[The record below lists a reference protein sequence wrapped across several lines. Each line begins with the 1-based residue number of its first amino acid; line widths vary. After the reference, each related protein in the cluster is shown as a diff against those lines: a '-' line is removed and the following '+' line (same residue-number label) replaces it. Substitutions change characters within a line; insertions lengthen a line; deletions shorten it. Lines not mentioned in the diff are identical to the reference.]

1 MKAFIPRL
9 LEKNIQQALARQKSV
24 LLLGPRQTGK
34 TTLIKEQIKP
44 DIQYTFAHVAT
55 RQRYEKD
62 PALLESELEEKIKT
76 FKSPPLIFIDEVQ
89 KIPSVMDI
97 AQHLIDDQKAQFI
110 LSSSSARKLK
120 TGTNLNLLPGRVVS
134 LHMTPL
140 LYQESAAFKLP
151 IEQILLYGTLP
162 GIMRDIDV
170 EAKEIDLYAY
180 VSTYLE
186 DEIRAEALVR
196 NIGSFSRFLEVAAGE
211 TGKQLS
217 FTRLSQDLGISDTTI
232 ANYYQILED
241 CMLILRIDPL
251 SKSYTK
257 RRLVKS
263 PKYLFFDLGVRR
275 ACANESTGLP
285 QKIMADLFEQ
295 YVGTELVYQSQL
307 KSPQIKVRYWR
318 DTAGPEIDYVLDI
331 AHRYIPIEVKW
342 SSKADIHDA
351 RHLKKFIYEYQTDL
365 AYIICQTPHRYQLTE
380 NIIVLPWQDI
390 HTIYESI

>member
-1 MKAFIPRL
+1 MKKFIPRL
-9 LEKNIQQALARQKSV
+9 LEKNILQALKRKKSV

-55 RQRYEKD
+55 RQRYEKN
-62 PALLESELEEKIKT
+62 PALLESELEEKIKS
-76 FKSPPLIFIDEVQ
+76 FKFPPLIFIDEVQ

-140 LYQESAAFKLP
+140 LYQESADFKLS

-162 GIMRDIDV
+162 GIMNDIDV

-196 NIGSFSRFLEVAAGE
+196 NIGSFSRFLEIAAGE

-217 FTRLSQDLGISDTTI
+217 FTRLSQDLGVSDTTI
-232 ANYYQILED
+232 SNY
-241 CMLILRIDPL
+241 
-251 SKSYTK
+251 
-257 RRLVKS
+257 
-263 PKYLFFDLGVRR
+263 
-275 ACANESTGLP
+275 
-285 QKIMADLFEQ
+285 
-295 YVGTELVYQSQL
+295 
-307 KSPQIKVRYWR
+307 
-318 DTAGPEIDYVLDI
+318 
-331 AHRYIPIEVKW
+331 
-342 SSKADIHDA
+342 
-351 RHLKKFIYEYQTDL
+351 
-365 AYIICQTPHRYQLTE
+365 
-380 NIIVLPWQDI
+380 
-390 HTIYESI
+390 